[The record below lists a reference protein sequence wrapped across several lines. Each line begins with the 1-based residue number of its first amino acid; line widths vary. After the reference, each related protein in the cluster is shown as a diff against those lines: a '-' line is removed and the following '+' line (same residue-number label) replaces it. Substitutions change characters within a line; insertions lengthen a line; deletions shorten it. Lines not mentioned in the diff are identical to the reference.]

1 MKRQWLNYLRDPFD
15 ESKIK
20 TVEIKKFKNG
30 EITSGKLISKTGNEY
45 KIREGVPVLL
55 SGDSQSQES
64 VKSFAY
70 EWEQFG
76 FIFAKRG
83 WLKGLINPLVGG
95 LDFFKDKVVIDAGS
109 GSGAQSRWIAEAGA
123 KLVIS
128 LELSDSI
135 FTVHPKSVGK
145 YKKKVFAIQ
154 CDIAHPPLNIK
165 PDVVYC
171 MNVIQHTKDP
181 EHTFLALSRL
191 VQDKTLF
198 LFNIY
203 DKSKHSDKKL
213 FLIKWVRVFIKILPF
228 VLWKWLAFVCVTL
241 LFLLFKVPKLGV
253 SMRRYYPVKDSF
265 KEAWLN
271 LYDLGGGH
279 FYQEFFSKSSQ
290 ESMIKKAGLKIK
302 KRTKFGYVL
311 TR

>member
-1 MKRQWLNYLRDPFD
+1 MKRQWINYLCDPFD
-15 ESKIK
+15 KSKIK
-20 TVEIKKFKNG
+20 IIN
-30 EITSGKLISKTGNEY
+30 GKLISETGNEY
-45 KIREGVPVLL
+45 KIREGVPILL
-55 SGDSQSQES
+55 SSNSQSQES
-64 VKSFAY
+64 VQSFAY

-76 FIFAKRG
+76 FLFAKKG
-83 WLKGLINPLVGG
+83 WVKYLINPLVGG
-95 LDFFKDKVVIDAGS
+95 LDFFKDKIVIDAGS

-145 YKKKVFAIQ
+145 FRKKVFAIQ
-154 CDIAHPPLNIK
+154 CDIAQPPLNIK
-165 PDVVYC
+165 PDIVYC

-181 EHTFLALSRL
+181 EHAFLALSRL
-191 VQDKTLF
+191 VQGKTLF

-213 FLIKWVRVFIKILPF
+213 FLIKSIRVITRILPF
-228 VLWKWLAFVCVTL
+228 VLWKWLSFLCITV
-241 LFLLFKVPKLGV
+241 LFLLLKVPKLGAGIC
-253 SMRRYYPVKDSF
+253 RFYPVAYSF
-265 KEAWLN
+265 KETWLN
-271 LYDLGGGH
+271 LYDLGGKH

-290 ESMIKKAGLKIK
+290 EAMIKKAGLKIK
-302 KRTKFGYVL
+302 NRTKFGYVL

>member
-1 MKRQWLNYLRDPFD
+1 MG
-15 ESKIK
+15 
-20 TVEIKKFKNG
+20 TVWVFICKK
-30 EITSGKLISKTGNEY
+30 
-45 KIREGVPVLL
+45 
-55 SGDSQSQES
+55 
-64 VKSFAY
+64 
-70 EWEQFG
+70 
-76 FIFAKRG
+76 G

-95 LDFFKDKVVIDAGS
+95 VDFFKDKVVIDAGS
-109 GSGAQSRWIAEAGA
+109 GSGAQSRWIAETGA

-181 EHTFLALSRL
+181 LKTFLALASL
-191 VQDKTLF
+191 MGEKSVF
-198 LFNIY
+198 IFNIY
-203 DKSKHSDKKL
+203 DKSKHSDRKL
-213 FLIKWVRVFIKILPF
+213 FLIKWVRIFTGILPF
-228 VLWKWLAFVCVTL
+228 FLWKWLAFLCVTI
-241 LFLLFKVPKLGV
+241 LFLLLKIPKLSAGI
-253 SMRRYYPVKDSF
+253 RRSYPVTDSF

-271 LYDLGGGH
+271 LYDLGGKH
-279 FYQEFFSKSSQ
+279 FYQEFFSKSAQ
-290 ESMIKKAGLKIK
+290 EAMIKKAGLKIK
-302 KRTKFGYVL
+302 KRTNFGYVL